1 MLRVWRC
8 VGEVAAAPAER
19 TKNTIAL
26 RSGENMWMNDGT
38 LRVAGSTVQGRGVT
52 DRRLH
57 RIADRH
63 HLGL

>member
-1 MLRVWRC
+1 
-8 VGEVAAAPAER
+8 
-19 TKNTIAL
+19 
-26 RSGENMWMNDGT
+26 MWMNDGT